1 MRSADHRAVI
11 GDSVTGT
18 IAIVRLNKV
27 DASSQVV
34 LGTGHINVCKE
45 IADEAC
51 GSNFS
56 LSVYMAWQAS
66 NGGSKVYLGSDFVRG
81 EKVSVAILAKS
92 QAQAM
97 HALFS
102 ASDLDTVKP
111 RTRFSQDFRLTVDPD
126 VIKAASEHPG
136 EALYASHVGA
146 RDFLPRQQRL
156 EHMCSNRPNPYGPR
170 LCPAPV
176 TQRAADRFQAL
187 SRARG

>member
-11 GDSVTGT
+11 ADSVNGA
-18 IAIVRLNKV
+18 IAIVRLNEV

-34 LGTGHINVCKE
+34 LGTGHIDVCRA
-45 IADEAC
+45 IADEAR

-56 LSVYMAWQAS
+56 LPVYMAWQAS
-66 NGGSKVYLGSDFVRG
+66 NGGSKVYLGFDFLRG

-92 QAQAM
+92 QAEAM
-97 HALFS
+97 HALFP
-102 ASDLDTVKP
+102 ASELDTVKP

-126 VIKAASEHPG
+126 VIKAASEHSG

-156 EHMCSNRPNPYGPR
+156 EHMCSSRPSPYGPR
-170 LCPAPV
+170 LCPAPA
-176 TQRAADRFQAL
+176 TQRAADRFQTL
-187 SRARG
+187 SLARD